1 MKIERI
7 NELFA
12 RYAEQLLRVRWWTLG
27 AFALVIV
34 LSVIGMN
41 RMVKETSFDDYFIED
56 DPMLVKTEEFK
67 SHFGN
72 DYYVGVLTR
81 CDNHFTKENL
91 TTLRALSNELLDS
104 LSYADKVTSLT
115 DIEFMVGSDDGMTI
129 EQIVPDEIP
138 AEGTAAMDSIR
149 ARAYSKPHV
158 ARKLISEKGDLSWIM
173 VKLRTF
179 PKDSVW
185 KKTSTVAPDIIAG
198 QEVEHIIKKPEY
210 ASLHPKGTGMPYV
223 TNCKTVYI
231 SKEMS
236 RLMMIATLICM
247 VVMLC
252 MTRSLRGV
260 IAPIISVIGGLFITY
275 GIAGYTQMYVDSTV
289 LMIPTILSFAV
300 AIAYNIHIF
309 SYFRGRMRIHGE
321 RRKAVVETIK
331 EIGWSVF
338 FCGFTTLVS
347 LLSFLVIPIRPMHC
361 VGIISSMSVLFV
373 LLTSLI
379 VTPVLLSFGK
389 NQRPIEGFT
398 EDSDTRWTKA
408 MVTLCDKV
416 LRNPKKIG
424 YSFLVVCLLLCI
436 GLWKIEAAFDIERT
450 MGTKVDYVKE
460 VMDVGRSELGSLYSY
475 DLIVELPNDDEAKEP
490 ANLQHLDKL
499 QQKVNTYDLTKRT
512 TSILDILKDL
522 NQTLNDGDSA
532 FYRIPDTEE
541 EVAQMILLYENAGG
555 TESEYWVDYDYRRLR
570 LMVEI
575 SDFNSAQVEQE
586 MARIQAD
593 AEQLFPGAKITT
605 VGNIPQ
611 YVTMMQ
617 YLVRGQ
623 MLSFVISILIIGV
636 ILMIAFQSIRVGLI
650 GLIPNMMPA
659 VFVGGY
665 MGWMGIPLD
674 MMTATLLPM
683 MLGMAVDDTIH
694 FINHSKL
701 EYDRTHEYQTAI
713 RRTFRVV
720 GVAIVITSI
729 ITSAVFASFC
739 SSACTMCLNFGL
751 MAIIGILSA
760 LAADLL
766 VTPILVNKCKVLG
779 RLNIKN

>member
-1 MKIERI
+1 MKIEKI
-7 NELFA
+7 NELFE
-12 RYAEQLLRVRWWTLG
+12 RFAEQLLRVRWWVLA
-27 AFALVIV
+27 AFALILVVSV
-34 LSVIGMN
+34 LGMK

-56 DPMLVKTEEFK
+56 DPMLVMTDEFK

-72 DYYVGVLTR
+72 DYYVGVLTQ
-81 CDNHFTKENL
+81 CDNHFTKAHL
-91 TTLRALSNELLDS
+91 TTLRQLSNELLDS

-129 EQIVPDEIP
+129 EQIVPDDIP
-138 AEGTAAMDSIR
+138 ADGSAAMDSIK

-158 ARKLISEKGDLSWIM
+158 ARKLISAKGDLSWIM

-185 KKTSTVAPDIIAG
+185 KQQGTVSPDIITG
-198 QEVEHIIKKPEY
+198 QEVEHIIQKPAY

-223 TNCKTVYI
+223 TNCKTEYI
-231 SKEMS
+231 GKEMS
-236 RLMMIATLICM
+236 RLMMIATIICM

-260 IAPIISVIGGLFITY
+260 VAPILSVIGGLLITY
-275 GIAGYTQMYVDSTV
+275 GIAGWTQMYVDSTV

-300 AIAYNIHIF
+300 AIAYNIHVF

-321 RRKAVVETIK
+321 RHKAVVETLK

-361 VGIISSMSVLFV
+361 VGVISSMSVMFV

-379 VTPVLLSFGK
+379 ISPILLSFGR
-389 NQRPIEGFT
+389 NIRPKEGFS
-398 EDSDTRWTKA
+398 EESDTRWTGA
-408 MVTLCDKV
+408 MVRLSETV

-424 YSFLVVCLLLCI
+424 YSFLVICIVLSI

-450 MGTKVDYVKE
+450 MGEKVPYVKE
-460 VMDVGRSELGSLYSY
+460 VMNVGRSELGSLYSY
-475 DLIVELPNDDEAKEP
+475 DLVVELPHDDEAKEP
-490 ANLQHLDKL
+490 ENLKRLDEL
-499 QQKVNTYDLTKRT
+499 QRRVSHYKLTKRT

-522 NQTLNDGDSA
+522 NQTLNGGDTA
-532 FYRIPDTEE
+532 YYRTPDSEE

-555 TESEYWVDYDYRRLR
+555 TESEYWMDYDYRRLR

-575 SDFNSAQVEQE
+575 SDFNSAQVEQD
-586 MARIQAD
+586 MAQIQRD
-593 AEQLFPGAKITT
+593 AEELFPGAKITT

-665 MGWMGIPLD
+665 MGWMGVPLD

-683 MLGMAVDDTIH
+683 MLGLAVDDTIH

-701 EYDRTHEYQTAI
+701 EFDRTMQYRHAI

-720 GVAIVITSI
+720 GVAIVTTSI

-739 SSACTMCLNFGL
+739 TSGCTMCLNFGL
-751 MAIIGILSA
+751 MAIIGIMSA

-766 VTPILVNKCKVLG
+766 VTPILVNKCKVFG
-779 RLNIKN
+779 KETK

>member
-12 RYAEQLLRVRWWTLG
+12 RFAEQLLRVRRMVLC
-27 AFALVIV
+27 AFVLLII
-34 LSVIGMN
+34 LSVVGMN

-72 DYYVGVLTR
+72 DYYVGVLTQ
-81 CDNHFTKENL
+81 CDNHFTKKNL

-115 DIEFMVGSDDGMTI
+115 DIEFMVGSEDGMTI
-129 EQIVPDEIP
+129 EQIVPNEIP
-138 AEGTAAMDSIR
+138 DDGTAAIDSIK

-173 VKLRTF
+173 VKLRAF

-185 KKTSTVAPDIIAG
+185 KKTSTVAPDIITG
-198 QEVEHIIKKPEY
+198 EEVERIIKKPAY

-223 TNCKTVYI
+223 THCKTVYI
-231 SKEMS
+231 GKEMG

-275 GIAGYTQMYVDSTV
+275 GIAGFTQMYVDSTV

-321 RRKAVVETIK
+321 RHKAIVETLK

-361 VGIISSMSVLFV
+361 VGVISSMSVLFV

-379 VTPVLLSFGK
+379 ITPVLLSFGK
-389 NQRPIEGFT
+389 DKRPIEGFT

-408 MVTLCDKV
+408 MVNLSDVV
-416 LRNPKKIG
+416 LRNPHKIG
-424 YSFLVVCLLLCI
+424 WSFLVVCILLCI

-450 MGTKVDYVKE
+450 MGENVPYVKE
-460 VMDVGRSELGSLYSY
+460 VMNVGRSELGSLYSY

-490 ANLQHLDKL
+490 DNLKHLDEL
-499 QQKVNTYDLTKRT
+499 QQKVAGYQLTKRT

-522 NQTLNDGDSA
+522 NQTLNDGDTA
-532 FYRIPDTEE
+532 YYRIPDTEE
-541 EVAQMILLYENAGG
+541 EVAQMMVLYENAGG
-555 TESEYWVDYDYRRLR
+555 TESEYWMDYDYRRLR

-575 SDFNSAQVEQE
+575 SDFNSAEVERE
-586 MARIQAD
+586 MAQIQAD
-593 AEQLFPGAKITT
+593 AEHLFPDAKITT

-659 VFVGGY
+659 IFVGGY
-665 MGWMGIPLD
+665 MGWMGVPLD

-701 EYDRTHEYQTAI
+701 EYDRTSHYHSAI

-739 SSACTMCLNFGL
+739 TSACVMCINFGL
-751 MAIIGILSA
+751 TAIIGIMSA

-766 VTPILVNKCKVLG
+766 VTPILVSKCKVFG
-779 RLNIKN
+779 RLNIKD

>member
-1 MKIERI
+1 MKIEKI
-7 NELFA
+7 NELFG
-12 RYAEQLLRVRWWTLG
+12 RYAEQLLRVRWLTLG
-27 AFALVIV
+27 AFAIVIV
-34 LSVIGMN
+34 LSVVGMK

-56 DPMLVKTEEFK
+56 DPMLVKTDEFK

-72 DYYVGVLTR
+72 DYYVGVLTQ
-81 CDNHFTKENL
+81 CDNHFTKQNL

-115 DIEFMVGSDDGMTI
+115 DIEFMVGSDEGMTI

-138 AEGTAAMDSIR
+138 DDGSPEMDSIR

-158 ARKLISEKGDLSWIM
+158 ARKLISKDGQLSWIM
-173 VKLRTF
+173 LKLRAF

-185 KKTSTVAPDIIAG
+185 KKTSTVAPDIITG
-198 QEVEHIIKKPEY
+198 EEVERIIKKPQY

-223 TNCKTVYI
+223 THCKTVYI
-231 SKEMS
+231 GKEMG
-236 RLMMIATLICM
+236 RLMIIATLICM

-260 IAPIISVIGGLFITY
+260 VAPIISVIGGLYITY
-275 GIAGYTQMYVDSTV
+275 GIAGFTQMYVDSTV

-321 RRKAVVETIK
+321 RQQAIVETIK

-408 MVTLCDKV
+408 MVTLSDKV

-424 YSFLVVCLLLCI
+424 YSFLIVCILLCV

-460 VMDVGRSELGSLYSY
+460 VLDVGNSELGSLYSY
-475 DLIVELPNDDEAKEP
+475 DLIVELSDNDEAKEP
-490 ANLQHLDKL
+490 KYLQQLDKL
-499 QQKVNTYDLTKRT
+499 QHQVDGYNLTKRT

-522 NQTLNDGDSA
+522 NQTLNNGDTA

-570 LMVEI
+570 LMIEI
-575 SDFNSAQVEQE
+575 SDFNSAQVERE
-586 MARIQAD
+586 LARIQAD
-593 AEQLFPGAKITT
+593 AEQLFPDAKITV

-650 GLIPNMMPA
+650 GLVPNLMPA
-659 VFVGGY
+659 IFVGGY
-665 MGWMGIPLD
+665 MGWAGIPLD

-701 EYDRTHEYQTAI
+701 EFDRTYNYQTAI

-751 MAIIGILSA
+751 TAIIGIMSA

-766 VTPILVNKCKVLG
+766 VTPILVNKCKVFG
-779 RLNIKN
+779 KCKN